1 MTLWNSTSKILSI
14 GKKSVEFLGFVIATV
29 SEEFK
34 KKLESKKK
42 GSSFHK
48 H

>member
-34 KKLESKKK
+34 KERKKK
-42 GSSFHK
+42 GA
-48 H
+48 